1 MEQQTQLRATLGSG
15 VDNAVDS
22 QQDGSQCL
30 KLQDEVEV
38 ELGHIY

>member
-15 VDNAVDS
+15 VDNALDS
-22 QQDGSQCL
+22 QQDGSPCL
-30 KLQDEVEV
+30 KLQAEVEV